1 LTCSRERT
9 KRKIH
14 TRHQSDAIVP
24 RGDGCVDMSHRYLE
38 ILDFMHFFK
47 HMVFTLK
54 GQNVLEKSVQ
64 NEIHVS
70 VGIELVVVDRS
81 SNGVVTG

>member
-1 LTCSRERT
+1 
-9 KRKIH
+9 
-14 TRHQSDAIVP
+14 
-24 RGDGCVDMSHRYLE
+24 MSPRYLE

>member
-1 LTCSRERT
+1 
-9 KRKIH
+9 
-14 TRHQSDAIVP
+14 
-24 RGDGCVDMSHRYLE
+24 
-38 ILDFMHFFK
+38 
-47 HMVFTLK
+47 MVFTLK